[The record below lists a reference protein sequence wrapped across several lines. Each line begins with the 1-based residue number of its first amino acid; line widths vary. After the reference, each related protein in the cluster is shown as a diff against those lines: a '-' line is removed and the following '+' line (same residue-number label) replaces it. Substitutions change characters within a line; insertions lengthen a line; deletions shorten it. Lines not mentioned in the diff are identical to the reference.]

1 MCVNDVI
8 IEIYKFE
15 LISSYLV
22 QGLTKEYKVWS
33 VILFQVDNHHRP
45 NKLASGRGG
54 KEALDKREN
63 IVVFCIYLN
72 ETLSSV

>member
-33 VILFQVDNHHRP
+33 VILFQVDNHQRP
-45 NKLASGRGG
+45 NKLNAIG
-54 KEALDKREN
+54 
-63 IVVFCIYLN
+63 V
-72 ETLSSV
+72 SVMPEHVQVTTTK